1 MADPSTLPPAEDL
14 LIEPYPPRTTGGQI
28 AGYSCGIKVTHTPS
42 GIVAIVERERSQHRN
57 KNVAVDMILGA
68 LTSPHWRG

>member
-1 MADPSTLPPAEDL
+1 MADLIPPDDL
-14 LIEPYPPRTTGGQI
+14 LIEPHPARTTGGQI
-28 AGYSCGIKVTHTPS
+28 AGYSCGVKVTHVPS
-42 GIVAIVERERSQHRN
+42 GIVAIVETERSQHRN